1 MFHGFGGPKVWY
13 IYLRFVDF
21 YGKLEG
27 KYTDRMGLSMIN
39 FPYFVRIP
47 FLVPFGLF
55 EVSGFFTHT
64 THTHTNKKAVN
75 SETVML

>member
-1 MFHGFGGPKVWY
+1 MVGRLLTFWEGNFSGAMLNFGGV
-13 IYLRFVDF
+13 RFADF
-21 YGKLEG
+21 YGKLAG

-64 THTHTNKKAVN
+64 THTHQ
-75 SETVML
+75 